1 MNAELKSVLTIDQ
14 SQYLCLAPSL
24 PASWL
29 LKLQSDIDGED
40 SEDSGLPSHFFTI
53 FTIDIDNADL
63 EGVGRHGAGEQ
74 LEPGLVWQRLESV
87 SVESCLYCHV
97 CDGYLG
103 GAGRGD
109 LRYSEQAEQVGHL
122 QMDVCSRNI
131 FWFFFYKYCLFSKD
145 LIHNCSQT
153 EINQPRQ

>member
-40 SEDSGLPSHFFTI
+40 SEDSGLPSHFFTIFTI

-122 QMDVCSRNI
+122 QMDVCSASGI
-131 FWFFFYKYCLFSKD
+131 FFDFFFTNIVYLARILYTIAVKLK
-145 LIHNCSQT
+145 
-153 EINQPRQ
+153 